1 MATNYLFYS
10 LQCQH
15 SRQLLAKLKGSP
27 VCQGINFVNIDDPR
41 VNIPAFVQ
49 VVPTLYIATMKKV
62 LSDQELIGWIN
73 NMVGGGGRP
82 PMGSSLAPQPGSG
95 SAAQGGFVSM
105 GSITGDDSISPF
117 LASEMVGGS
126 SAAAY
131 SFIDDSLNDKMGHNF
146 GFLDDRTN
154 TGIAGITRSDGA
166 PSGGANTGG
175 ASSGGRRGGS
185 QLDKQYE
192 AMMQARN
199 ADVPRPMSQMRM

>member
-15 SRQLLAKLKGSP
+15 SRQLLGKLKGSP
-27 VCQGINFVNIDDPR
+27 ICQGINFINIDDPR

-49 VVPTLYIATMKKV
+49 VVPTLYIASMKKV
-62 LSDQELIGWIN
+62 ITDQELNGWIN

-82 PMGSSLAPQPGSG
+82 PMGSSLAPQQSVGAGP
-95 SAAQGGFVSM
+95 AGGFVSM
-105 GSITGDDSISPF
+105 GSITGDDNISPF
-117 LASEMVGGS
+117 LASEMVGGA

-146 GFLDDRTN
+146 GFLDDRAN

-166 PSGGANTGG
+166 SG
-175 ASSGGRRGGS
+175 SSGSAGGGGSGRKGGS

-192 AMMQARN
+192 QMMQARN
-199 ADVPRPMSQMRM
+199 ADIPRPMSQMRM